1 MEARER
7 KIVIG
12 VVGENGAGKST
23 FSKILSD
30 SFIMAPSSFIS
41 SIKSSDVLAEV
52 LNILRQPVTRENL
65 QKLPIALAQYFGD
78 GFLSS
83 AVEERM
89 LNSDAKIVIFDG
101 VRWPSDVRMLRTFPH
116 NFLVYIASD
125 LEIRYERLK
134 NRKEK
139 LEEKDLSLEEFKKQE
154 LASTEVLIRQVGAAA
169 NYKIRNNGAFEEFRK
184 KVFVFKFN
192 FLVKILEELYPEYY
206 SNLIDQ

>member
-30 SFIMAPSSFIS
+30 SFIMVPSSFIS

-101 VRWPSDVRMLRTFPH
+101 ARWP
-116 NFLVYIASD
+116 
-125 LEIRYERLK
+125 
-134 NRKEK
+134 
-139 LEEKDLSLEEFKKQE
+139 
-154 LASTEVLIRQVGAAA
+154 
-169 NYKIRNNGAFEEFRK
+169 
-184 KVFVFKFN
+184 
-192 FLVKILEELYPEYY
+192 
-206 SNLIDQ
+206 

>member
-1 MEARER
+1 
-7 KIVIG
+7 
-12 VVGENGAGKST
+12 
-23 FSKILSD
+23 
-30 SFIMAPSSFIS
+30 MAPSSFIS

-134 NRKEK
+134 NREEK

-154 LASTEVLIRQVGAAA
+154 LSSTEVLIRQVGAAA

>member
-1 MEARER
+1 
-7 KIVIG
+7 
-12 VVGENGAGKST
+12 
-23 FSKILSD
+23 
-30 SFIMAPSSFIS
+30 MAPSSFIS

-134 NRKEK
+134 NREEK
-139 LEEKDLSLEEFKKQE
+139 LEEKDLSL
-154 LASTEVLIRQVGAAA
+154 
-169 NYKIRNNGAFEEFRK
+169 
-184 KVFVFKFN
+184 
-192 FLVKILEELYPEYY
+192 
-206 SNLIDQ
+206 

>member
-154 LASTEVLIRQVGAAA
+154 LSSTEVLIRQVGAAA